1 MEEVEGLGK
10 PSSTSSVA
18 AGQRKKKKTTESADT
33 VQIQWETP
41 EVAKQ
46 IPAYSKTLE
55 KFGGGLSAAAHR
67 TAWNPP
73 RHRPWLR
80 SAKDGQLSFAKPA
93 GV

>member
-41 EVAKQ
+41 EVAKR

-55 KFGGGLSAAAHR
+55 KFGREWGSL
-67 TAWNPP
+67 
-73 RHRPWLR
+73 
-80 SAKDGQLSFAKPA
+80 QLLTELP
-93 GV
+93 GTL